1 VEPGI
6 MGVMAPPPPRRNAD
20 VVVIG
25 AGIVGLAVAHR
36 LTADDPRT
44 TVVVLDK
51 EDRIAAHQTGRNSGV
66 LHSGIYYKPGS
77 LKAQTATTGRR
88 AMVRFAEEHGIAH
101 EVCGKV
107 VVAVDD
113 TELPALDELER
124 RGRANGLAVRRIG
137 PPELHELEPHA
148 NGVAA
153 LHVPETGIIDFV
165 AVCERL
171 RDLID
176 HSGDG
181 HSHVHLGTAVTTI
194 TGTTVETTSGPVT
207 AKRIVN
213 CAGLQ
218 SDRLAGMT
226 TDTDGV
232 RIVPFRGEY
241 YDVVPHRS
249 HLCNNLIYPVPDPR
263 FPFLGVHL
271 TRSVHG
277 GIHAGPNAVLALAR
291 EGYRR
296 RTVNGRDTWE
306 LLANPAVRTLAKRYW
321 RVGAG
326 ELRRSLSKRAFVRAL
341 QRLVPDV
348 RPDDLLPAASGVR
361 AQALEPTGDLVDD
374 FRFADGPNV
383 VNVLNAPSP
392 AATAALEIGR
402 HVAARLAIHD

>member
-1 VEPGI
+1 
-6 MGVMAPPPPRRNAD
+6 MPRDLPRCSD

-25 AGIVGLAVAHR
+25 AGIVGLAVAEAI
-36 LTADDPRT
+36 TSADPSAS
-44 TVVVLDK
+44 VVVVDK
-51 EDRIAAHQTGRNSGV
+51 EDRVASHQTGRNSGV
-66 LHSGIYYKPGS
+66 LHSGIYYRPGS
-77 LKAQTATTGRR
+77 LKARTATAGRA
-88 AMVRFAEEHGIAH
+88 AMVRFCIEHGIAH

-107 VVAVDD
+107 VVAVD
-113 TELPALDELER
+113 ESEVSALDELER
-124 RGRANGLAVRRIG
+124 RGIANGLRVERISTG
-137 PPELHELEPHA
+137 RLHELEPYA

-153 LHVPETGIIDFV
+153 LHVPETGIVDFV

-171 RDLID
+171 RELVEERGGEVRL
-176 HSGDG
+176 S
-181 HSHVHLGTAVTTI
+181 TAVTNI
-194 TGTTVETTSGPVT
+194 TGTTVETTAGAITS
-207 AKRIVN
+207 KRIVN

-218 SDRLAGMT
+218 SDRIAALT
-226 TDTDGV
+226 TDTGGV

-249 HLCNNLIYPVPDPR
+249 HLCNNLIYPVPDRR

-306 LLANPAVRTLAKRYW
+306 LVTNPALRTLAKRYW

-326 ELRRSLSKRAFVRAL
+326 EMRRSFSKRAFVRAL
-341 QRLVPDV
+341 QRLVPDI
-348 RPDDLLPAASGVR
+348 RTDDLLPAGSGVR
-361 AQALEPTGDLVDD
+361 AQALEPTGALVDD
-374 FRFADGPNV
+374 FLFADGPQV

-402 HVAARLAIHD
+402 LVAGRLANIG

>member
-1 VEPGI
+1 MIP
-6 MGVMAPPPPRRNAD
+6 MPRRAD

-25 AGIVGLAVAHR
+25 AGIVGLAVAEAITSAEPATR
-36 LTADDPRT
+36 
-44 TVVVLDK
+44 VVVLEK

-77 LKAQTATTGRR
+77 LKARTATAGRE
-88 AMVRFAEEHGIAH
+88 AMVRFCAEHGIAH

-107 VVAVDD
+107 VVAVD
-113 TELPALDELER
+113 ESEVPALADLEQ
-124 RGRANGLAVRRIG
+124 RGRQNGLAVERLDPARLR
-137 PPELHELEPHA
+137 EREPHA
-148 NGVAA
+148 SGVAA
-153 LHVPETGIIDFV
+153 LHVPETGIVDFV
-165 AVCERL
+165 AVCDRL
-171 RDLID
+171 RQLIEER
-176 HSGDG
+176 GG
-181 HSHVHLGTAVTTI
+181 HVVLGAAAVSI
-194 TGTTVETTSGPVT
+194 DGTTVETTNGPVT
-207 AKRIVN
+207 ATQIVN
-213 CAGLQ
+213 AAGLQ
-218 SDRLAGMT
+218 SDRVAAMT
-226 TDTDGV
+226 TDTGGV

-306 LLANPAVRTLAKRYW
+306 LVANPALRTLAKRYW

-326 ELRRSLSKRAFVRAL
+326 EVRRSFSKRAFVHAL
-341 QRLVPDV
+341 RRLVPEIQL
-348 RPDDLLPAASGVR
+348 DDLLPASSGVR
-361 AQALEPTGDLVDD
+361 AQALDPSGALVDD
-374 FRFADGPNV
+374 FLFADGPNV

-402 HVAARLAIHD
+402 HVAARLAKAR